1 MNPEDYVSYPIAL
14 ALKKHGFDWECD
26 HYYCAFDD
34 ETDVRFWSIHP
45 AQSQNGLRTPKD
57 AVAADAPTLAQA
69 QKWLREEWGIH
80 VNVCI
85 YSDYSTDADG
95 KVCDRWDF
103 WGFDLYAVSG
113 GEMMED
119 GDGEYDTYESALS
132 AGIAAALEL
141 IEKEGE

>member
-1 MNPEDYVSYPIAL
+1 MNPEDYVSYPLAL
-14 ALKKHGFDWECD
+14 ALKKVGFDYPCYFYYTRKDSPDD
-26 HYYCAFDD
+26 HVYSTTSEEAPIDYNRSVYAGC
-34 ETDVRFWSIHP
+34 SM
-45 AQSQNGLRTPKD
+45 
-57 AVAADAPTLAQA
+57 PTLAQA
-69 QKWLREEWGIH
+69 QKWLRDRCGIH
-80 VNVCI
+80 IDVCI

-119 GDGEYDTYESALS
+119 GDGMYDSYEQTLS

-141 IEKEGE
+141 IEKKGK